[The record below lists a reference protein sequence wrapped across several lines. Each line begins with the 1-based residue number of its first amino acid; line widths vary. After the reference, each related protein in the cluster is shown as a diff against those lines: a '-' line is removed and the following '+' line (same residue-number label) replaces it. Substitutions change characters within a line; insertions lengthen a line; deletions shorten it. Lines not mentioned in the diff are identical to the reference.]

1 MVLRSWLECTL
12 MRQSVTRKLAQI
24 LRRSVTNKATS
35 VYLRHTRGDKSL
47 VAGTQTRAV
56 SRKNSAQEE
65 DKHNFKGHVPVT
77 CPDSNQQ
84 ECVGRVAG
92 TKLCPWKW
100 VVHTGTLSLGLAAG
114 TSPEDLLRSRVC
126 RPPRVN
132 GISKGLLHE
141 QFFLQLARQW

>member
-12 MRQSVTRKLAQI
+12 MRQSVTWKLAQI
-24 LRRSVTNKATS
+24 LRRSVTNNATS

-47 VAGTQTRAV
+47 VAETQTRAV

-65 DKHNFKGHVPVT
+65 DKHNFKGQVPVT
-77 CPDSNQQ
+77 CPNSNQQ

-114 TSPEDLLRSRVC
+114 TSPEDKNSRVC

-132 GISKGLLHE
+132 GISKGLLHKH
-141 QFFLQLARQW
+141 FFLQFARQW